1 MTTPVGNKPVALIV
15 DDDAMMRLLSRQA
28 LERSGFVC
36 HEAGNGVAALEQFPA
51 VRPDIV
57 LMDVMMPEMDGYEA
71 CARLRELPSGAV
83 VPVLMLT
90 GLDDLE
96 SINRAYEVG
105 ANDFI
110 SKPISWGVLGHR
122 ARYILRASQAFQDL
136 AKHQASLENAQ
147 RIARLGSWE
156 WDLVRNEIYWSSE
169 TYRILDMQPGEAI
182 IGFEPFIQRVH
193 AAE

>member
-1 MTTPVGNKPVALIV
+1 MNMRAIKNKPIALIV
-15 DDDAMMRLLSRQA
+15 DDDAMMRLLIRQT

-36 HEAGNGVAALEQFPA
+36 NEAVNGTAALEQFA
-51 VRPDIV
+51 ATQPDII

-71 CARLRELPSGAV
+71 CARLRQRADGAV

-105 ANDFI
+105 ATDFI

-122 ARYILRASQAFQDL
+122 ARYILRASQAFRDL
-136 AKHQASLENAQ
+136 AKHQASLESAQ
-147 RIARLGSWE
+147 RIAHLGSWE
-156 WDLVRNEIYWSSE
+156 WDLTRDEIY
-169 TYRILDMQPGEAI
+169 
-182 IGFEPFIQRVH
+182 
-193 AAE
+193 